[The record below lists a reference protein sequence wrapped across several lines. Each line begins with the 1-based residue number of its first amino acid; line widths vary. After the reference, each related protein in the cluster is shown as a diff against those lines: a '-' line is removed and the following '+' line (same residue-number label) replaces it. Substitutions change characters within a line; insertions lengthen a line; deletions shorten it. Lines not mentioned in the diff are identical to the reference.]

1 MTDLSAFTDDELAD
15 ILAAPRAVMEGAIFA
30 DGETSPIAFL
40 KEVTAASKVFKEAQK
55 HANGF
60 VKTVAKRLRDE
71 GREPKEDAGLPDPD
85 EAIAKALG
93 TAERASAALAA
104 RGSAEDREAYTEWL
118 VRIGTRVAE
127 ASSSKQGGF
136 FSRKVVVTDGE
147 RAFLDRLAAAAG
159 R

>member
-40 KEVTAASKVFKEAQK
+40 KEVTAGSKVFKEAQR

-60 VKTVAKRLRDE
+60 VRSVAQRLRQDAK
-71 GREPKEDAGLPDPD
+71 EPSPDAGLPDPE

-93 TAERASAALAA
+93 TSERASAALAE
-104 RGSAEDREAYTEWL
+104 RGSAEDRDAYVDWL
-118 VRIGTRVAE
+118 LKIATRVTE
-127 ASSSKQGGF
+127 ASSSKKGGF
-136 FSRKVVVTDGE
+136 FSRKVAVTDAE
-147 RAFLDRLAAAAG
+147 QEFLDRLTAAAG